1 MSETVRLLCVF
12 SKTYNS
18 TKRISDTFC
27 IYSSNDFS
35 HMPPEVAKANRS
47 GKAVVKVIG
56 QNLPRLSDWTIAF
69 DGEWKFSKRYG
80 YTFYASRY
88 DLLSPSTQKGI
99 IRYLSS
105 NVFPGI
111 GQKTAT
117 AIVEEFKN
125 ETLDVIE
132 KTPNLLLR
140 VPGINIDKVGTIT
153 ECYQKNIAYSKLCS
167 FLATYSI
174 SARTASSIYETFKDK
189 SLEDIKNNPYI
200 LQEVKGVGF
209 GTCEKIARVEG
220 VALDS
225 FIRMEGATK
234 EILLSNSEMGGNMFM
249 LYEDFEKKSLDLLNN
264 ALDPAPVSVDRFHEF
279 IKAAVKKHK
288 LVFRAKKFIFLKE
301 YDESEE
307 YISKKIA
314 NLLDMSNCLNLQVSK
329 VSDYLDDY
337 CASSAINFTENQKI
351 AVIKSLMTRLAIVT
365 GGPGTGKTTILK
377 AIIAVFK
384 RLHPNDEVTLLAP
397 TGKAAR
403 RMTEATG
410 YPASTIHSKLQ
421 IYDEFNAGTGMIEP
435 GLVVV
440 DEASM
445 VDSLLMDKLL
455 KAVSSKENEI
465 IFIGDIDQL
474 PSVGPGL
481 VLKDMIASGCIPVSK
496 LTDIFRQA
504 DGGSIIDNANK
515 INHNLNDLVYD
526 QSFELVKVRN
536 EEEAVEKIKDIYAEE
551 TSIWGI
557 DNVALLS
564 PLRRTQNRFTCVSD
578 GLNSVLQD
586 QIVPSSSQSVVFNGT
601 EYRIGDRVL
610 QWRNTKASSNGD
622 IGTITGIVQTD
633 DGIFVKISW
642 ENGNETEE
650 TRESMA
656 DITLA
661 YSISIHKSQGSEYD
675 CCIIPL
681 LSNQICRIFQ
691 TNLLYTGVTRAKK
704 KVVLLT
710 DGNKALD
717 YCISN
722 NRENKRNTL
731 LMQRIR
737 SAIETSGKL
746 AA

>member
-1 MSETVRLLCVF
+1 M
-12 SKTYNS
+12 
-18 TKRISDTFC
+18 
-27 IYSSNDFS
+27 
-35 HMPPEVAKANRS
+35 
-47 GKAVVKVIG
+47 
-56 QNLPRLSDWTIAF
+56 
-69 DGEWKFSKRYG
+69 
-80 YTFYASRY
+80 
-88 DLLSPSTQKGI
+88 
-99 IRYLSS
+99 
-105 NVFPGI
+105 
-111 GQKTAT
+111 
-117 AIVEEFKN
+117 
-125 ETLDVIE
+125 
-132 KTPNLLLR
+132 
-140 VPGINIDKVGTIT
+140 
-153 ECYQKNIAYSKLCS
+153 
-167 FLATYSI
+167 
-174 SARTASSIYETFKDK
+174 
-189 SLEDIKNNPYI
+189 
-200 LQEVKGVGF
+200 
-209 GTCEKIARVEG
+209 
-220 VALDS
+220 
-225 FIRMEGATK
+225 
-234 EILLSNSEMGGNMFM
+234 
-249 LYEDFEKKSLDLLNN
+249 
-264 ALDPAPVSVDRFHEF
+264 
-279 IKAAVKKHK
+279 
-288 LVFRAKKFIFLKE
+288 
-301 YDESEE
+301 
-307 YISKKIA
+307 
-314 NLLDMSNCLNLQVSK
+314 
-329 VSDYLDDY
+329 
-337 CASSAINFTENQKI
+337 
-351 AVIKSLMTRLAIVT
+351 
-365 GGPGTGKTTILK
+365 
-377 AIIAVFK
+377 
-384 RLHPNDEVTLLAP
+384 
-397 TGKAAR
+397 
-403 RMTEATG
+403 
-410 YPASTIHSKLQ
+410 
-421 IYDEFNAGTGMIEP
+421 
-435 GLVVV
+435 
-440 DEASM
+440 
-445 VDSLLMDKLL
+445 
-455 KAVSSKENEI
+455 
-465 IFIGDIDQL
+465 
-474 PSVGPGL
+474 
-481 VLKDMIASGCIPVSK
+481 
-496 LTDIFRQA
+496 
-504 DGGSIIDNANK
+504 
-515 INHNLNDLVYD
+515 VYD

-622 IGTITGIVQTD
+622 IGTITDIVQTD